1 MSIPADPISRFI
13 ALLDQAKAVPKDQLV
28 EPTAFS
34 LATATPDGAPSLRI
48 VLLKGVDERGFVF
61 YTNLLSRKG
70 RELSANPRVALCF
83 HWMPLEV
90 QVRVEGAAEPVS
102 QSEADAYFAS
112 RDRGSQVGAWASSQS
127 APLAERDDLERR
139 VAEFERRFEGQSVPR
154 PPHWSGYRVEP
165 ERIEFWKNRV
175 SRLHE
180 RHVYTRQA
188 DGWRVTM
195 LYP

>member
-1 MSIPADPISRFI
+1 MSVPGDPISRFI

-61 YTNLLSRKG
+61 YTNLHSRKG

-165 ERIEFWKNRV
+165 ERIEFWKNRL

>member
-1 MSIPADPISRFI
+1 MSVPADPISRFI
-13 ALLDQAKAVPKDQLV
+13 ALLDQAKAVPKEQLV
-28 EPTAFS
+28 EPTAFG
-34 LATATPDGAPSLRI
+34 LATATSDGTPSLRI

-61 YTNLLSRKG
+61 YTNLQSRKG
-70 RELSANPRVALCF
+70 RELAANPRVALCF

-90 QVRVEGAAEPVS
+90 QVRIEGEVELVS
-102 QSEADAYFAS
+102 EAEADAYFAS

-127 APLAERDDLERR
+127 APLAERQDLETRI
-139 VAEFERRFEGQSVPR
+139 ADFERRFEGRQVPR
-154 PPHWSGYRVEP
+154 PPHWSGYRVTP
-165 ERIEFWKNRV
+165 ARIEFWKNRA

>member
-1 MSIPADPISRFI
+1 MSVPADPISRFI
-13 ALLDQAKAVPKDQLV
+13 ALLDQAKAVPKERLV

-34 LATATPDGAPSLRI
+34 LATATPDGTPSLR
-48 VLLKGVDERGFVF
+48 VLLLKGVDEHGFVF
-61 YTNLLSRKG
+61 YTNLQSRKG

-90 QVRVEGAAEPVS
+90 QVRVEGAAEPVTEH
-102 QSEADAYFAS
+102 EADAYFAS
-112 RDRGSQVGAWASSQS
+112 RDRGSQIGAWASMQS
-127 APLAERDDLERR
+127 ATLADRKDLEAR
-139 VAEFERRFEGQSVPR
+139 VADFERRFEGRPVSR
-154 PPHWSGYRVEP
+154 PPHWSGFRVKP
-165 ERIEFWKNRV
+165 SRIEFWKNRA

>member
-1 MSIPADPISRFI
+1 MSVPADPISRFI
-13 ALLDQAKAVPKDQLV
+13 GLLDQAKALPREQLA

-34 LATATPDGAPSLRI
+34 LATATPDGVPSLRI
-48 VLLKGVDERGFVF
+48 VLLKGVDEGGFVF
-61 YTNLLSRKG
+61 YTNLQSRKG
-70 RELSANPRVALCF
+70 RELTANPRVALCF

-90 QVRVEGAAEPVS
+90 QVRVEGVAKLVS
-102 QSEADAYFAS
+102 DRDADAYFAS
-112 RDRGSQVGAWASSQS
+112 RDRGSQMGAWASSQS
-127 APLAERDDLERR
+127 APLADRQELESR
-139 VAEFERRFEGQSVPR
+139 VAEFERRFAGRPVPR
-154 PPHWSGYRVEP
+154 PPHWSGFRVPP